1 MPDLPPEFVVFL
13 IFGGGLLVL
22 CPLFYQ
28 AGKQAGLAEAPRR
41 VIDFAPIYAQQ
52 TAPAPVELVRTEAR
66 TFTRLSWRRISV
78 RQWRALLETTAEGK
92 LCGLDKPFTKPE
104 LVELRDLW
112 IKRGVAKWRDPAYPT
127 LGWEFT
133 PSMWRAIV
141 RHCGGVPHRA
151 GVSRVE

>member
-41 VIDFAPIYAQQ
+41 IVQLAPIYAQQ

-66 TFTRLSWRRISV
+66 TFTRLRWGDLNRT
-78 RQWRALLETTAEGK
+78 QWRALWVTTATAELAGD
-92 LCGLDKPFTKPE
+92 GKPFSRSE
-104 LVELRDLW
+104 LEQVRDLMVR
-112 IKRGVAKWRDPAYPT
+112 RGVAYWKNPAAHSQ
-127 LGWEFT
+127 GWT
-133 PSMWRAIV
+133 IRPHMLDAIAEHVGAVV
-141 RHCGGVPHRA
+141 RRGERQ
-151 GVSRVE
+151 